1 MNNKGVCY
9 VNTRFS
15 FVTFKSG
22 VTVINSTPHDITFM
36 DIDGSIINVPSSCII
51 NASVKET
58 VVSKVAG
65 VEYVKSEFV
74 GSDEGAALIEKIHKA
89 YPSAVIIG
97 SIIAAQAYP
106 GLVVGMTPCK
116 GFERVPPN
124 EKRMS
129 TVKFTVF

>member
-1 MNNKGVCY
+1 M
-9 VNTRFS
+9 
-15 FVTFKSG
+15 
-22 VTVINSTPHDITFM
+22 
-36 DIDGSIINVPSSCII
+36 
-51 NASVKET
+51 KET

-74 GSDEGAALIEKIHKA
+74 GSDEGTALIEKIHKA
-89 YPSAVIIG
+89 YPSAVIVG

-116 GFERVPPN
+116 GFERVPAN